1 MVACERRRISGCLL
15 GGEKQH
21 PEIRLRSKAGFVVD
35 KSLVKFRRPFSF
47 QDPSMPVPLID
58 LFTEFVI
65 RRNQI
70 LSNILANWLLRKIE
84 FK

>member
-1 MVACERRRISGCLL
+1 MRRISGCRL
-15 GGEKQH
+15 GGEKRQ

-35 KSLVKFRRPFSF
+35 KSPSHFASIFFS
-47 QDPSMPVPLID
+47 DPSMPVPLID

-70 LSNILANWLLRKIE
+70 PSNILANLLLRKIE
-84 FK
+84 LK